1 MPPVMDQGV
10 SNAKGGRS
18 GVARAVGPVGIVV
31 SRRRGPHM
39 NMDVAGVAVFD
50 QTAVK
55 GIRALVRPDIG
66 LRVYTE
72 VQALEIV
79 DPVAHPF
86 YHGSEEPTQ
95 GIRLIPAFNLFNSG
109 VLNGQSDRFTEIGRY
124 ADIP

>member
-66 LRVYTE
+66 LRGYTE

-79 DPVAHPF
+79 DPVTNPVH
-86 YHGSEEPTQ
+86 HGSEEPAQ
-95 GIRLIPAFNLFNSG
+95 GIRLIPTFNLFDSG
-109 VLNGQSDRFTEIGRY
+109 IFNGQSDRFAELGGY
-124 ADIP
+124 ADIR